1 MLQQDYLMR
10 LVMEFVAAVRRV
22 LDAPDRDPLSSA
34 MALESAMARAV
45 DLDADALFRLQPE
58 SFAGLLKVAGGDPE
72 AMPYVANALILES
85 RFLTQAGEPDAA
97 QLRMR
102 QARALFREFGMEG
115 DLQAEDDPARIFLS
129 R

>member
-1 MLQQDYLMR
+1 
-10 LVMEFVAAVRRV
+10 
-22 LDAPDRDPLSSA
+22 

-45 DLDADALFRLQPE
+45 DLDADVLFRLQPE

>member
-34 MALESAMARAV
+34 MA
-45 DLDADALFRLQPE
+45 
-58 SFAGLLKVAGGDPE
+58 AGGDPE